1 MNKAQKEMT
10 CPRCSEFC
18 VFHKE
23 IEYEVEE
30 QKYPCGKPIWQ
41 CGLCNFTLDRRT
53 PKRKKHETA

>member
-1 MNKAQKEMT
+1 VNKAQKEMT

-30 QKYPCGKPIWQ
+30 QKYEADQ
-41 CGLCNFTLDRRT
+41 CGNFTLDS
-53 PKRKKHETA
+53 ETA